1 MRNSSEPAPGGGQP
15 PSSDQVPTGTGCT
28 GCQVHREIL
37 IRKNVATA
45 VVAGN
50 PMVMA
55 PATVFVAPQ

>member
-1 MRNSSEPAPGGGQP
+1 
-15 PSSDQVPTGTGCT
+15 
-28 GCQVHREIL
+28 VHREIL